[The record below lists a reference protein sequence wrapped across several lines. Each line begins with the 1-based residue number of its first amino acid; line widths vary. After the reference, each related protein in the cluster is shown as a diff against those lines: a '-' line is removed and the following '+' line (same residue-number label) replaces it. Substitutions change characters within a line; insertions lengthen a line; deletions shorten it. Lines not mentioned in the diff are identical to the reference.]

1 MKSTKS
7 KTATVPTLSV
17 RTGVLGLPSREMK
30 ARYPDQAP
38 EVLDACTLIAQI
50 IANHYDDLRPLIV
63 KVPEQ
68 LKQQKEERP

>member
-17 RTGVLGLPSREMK
+17 RTGVLGLPSGEMK
-30 ARYPDQAP
+30 ARYSDQAP